1 MEIQQICSLL
11 EIDWQA
17 CVSRFSGN
25 EGLYRRFLFRFPQD
39 ETWEQLVRAWEQ
51 QDIPGVERGAHTLK
65 GIAANLGLARLQAD
79 SAAVVDAV
87 RAGRTEELPALMEQL
102 TASCRLAC
110 EILSQPVD

>member
-1 MEIQQICSLL
+1 MEIQEICRLL

-17 CVSRFSGN
+17 CVDRFSGN
-25 EGLYRRFLFRFPQD
+25 EALYRRFLFRFPQD
-39 ETWEQLVRAWEQ
+39 ETWQQLSQAWEQ

-87 RAGRTEELPALMEQL
+87 RAGRTETLPALMERL
-102 TASCRLAC
+102 SVSCGTAR
-110 EILSQPVD
+110 EILSQPAE

>member
-51 QDIPGVERGAHTLK
+51 QDIPGVERGAHH
-65 GIAANLGLARLQAD
+65 RPPF
-79 SAAVVDAV
+79 
-87 RAGRTEELPALMEQL
+87 PAKPPKAQPPSLFSP
-102 TASCRLAC
+102 SCLH
-110 EILSQPVD
+110 LSL